1 MLIFFANS
9 FVPLDIEDFES
20 FVFVEPVDEKV
31 KPPSLNVSNF
41 RCVEKKPTWCFINK
55 TSSSCPRCLNFTLVN
70 TSTVNCIICEKAMI
84 DVFVNW
90 TKPKTFSP
98 IIKYNIA
105 YGGKI
110 TFLSHPPQALELLPV
125 SIEDNI

>member
-1 MLIFFANS
+1 
-9 FVPLDIEDFES
+9 
-20 FVFVEPVDEKV
+20 
-31 KPPSLNVSNF
+31 
-41 RCVEKKPTWCFINK
+41 
-55 TSSSCPRCLNFTLVN
+55 
-70 TSTVNCIICEKAMI
+70 MI

-98 IIKYNIA
+98 IIKYNIG